1 MERSHDSLFKNQ
13 VKLTVLINRG
23 EYRSDY
29 IYVKSQE
36 QIHFS
41 ENDYDSLLKH
51 RVGKTIVINK
61 TIRT

>member
-23 EYRSDY
+23 EYRNDY
-29 IYVKSQE
+29 IYVESKE

-51 RVGKTIVINK
+51 RVEKTIVINK